1 MLYLGDNENEK
12 KKKKRGVV
20 IGEWKILIELNN

>member
-1 MLYLGDNENEK
+1 MKLDELFRKK

-20 IGEWKILIELNN
+20 ELIKSTIDECLGR